1 MSRGVNL
8 PGSSIIV
15 FDMPDKIIFTGKE
28 DDICAKK
35 LKALSDTLNS
45 FLKEDDKVVCFL
57 PDDLNLLFFYK
68 SDPNAVHIDLAGG
81 NLHELGP
88 EEDIGDAGS
97 SSGDLEGGEDA
108 EDDYE

>member
-28 DDICAKK
+28 DEICAKK
-35 LKALSDTLNS
+35 LKAVSETLNA
-45 FLKEDDKVVCFL
+45 FLTEDDKVVCFL

-68 SDPNAVHIDLAGG
+68 SDPNAIHIDLANASELMSESEVTDETYGG
-81 NLHELGP
+81 FDDQTDDEI
-88 EEDIGDAGS
+88 EE
-97 SSGDLEGGEDA
+97 
-108 EDDYE
+108 

>member
-28 DDICAKK
+28 DEICAKK
-35 LKALSDTLNS
+35 LKAVSETLNA
-45 FLKEDDKVVCFL
+45 FLTEDDKVVCFL

-68 SDPNAVHIDLAGG
+68 SDPNAIHIDLAGG
-81 NLHELGP
+81 NLHELGT
-88 EEDIGDAGS
+88 EEDTDNTGLT
-97 SSGDLEGGEDA
+97 SGDFEGGEDT

>member
-15 FDMPDKIIFTGKE
+15 FDMPDKIILTGKE
-28 DDICAKK
+28 DELCAKK
-35 LKALSDTLNS
+35 LKVVTEALNE

-68 SDPNAVHIDLAGG
+68 GTTDAIDISLTGRHIHIADS
-81 NLHELGP
+81 
-88 EEDIGDAGS
+88 EEDTGDTRLT
-97 SSGDLEGGEDA
+97 SGDSEGGEDA

>member
-15 FDMPDKIIFTGKE
+15 FDMPDKIIITGKE
-28 DDICAKK
+28 DELCAKK
-35 LKALSDTLNS
+35 LKVVTEALNE

-68 SDPNAVHIDLAGG
+68 GTTDAIDISLAST
-81 NLHELGP
+81 NNETELVDEYTP
-88 EEDIGDAGS
+88 EVN
-97 SSGDLEGGEDA
+97 
-108 EDDYE
+108 EDDDEQLE

>member
-15 FDMPDKIIFTGKE
+15 FDMPDKIILTGKE
-28 DDICAKK
+28 DELCAKK
-35 LKALSDTLNS
+35 LKVVTETLNA
-45 FLKEDDKVVCFL
+45 FLKEDDTVVCFL

-68 SDPNAVHIDLAGG
+68 GMTDAIDIDLAGG
-81 NLHELGP
+81 NLHF
-88 EEDIGDAGS
+88 AGS
-97 SSGDLEGGEDA
+97 EESAGDTGLASGDSEGGEEA